1 MHVSSHDPVLLLR
14 VKMSMVLL
22 GGRKKRERGGER
34 ERKKRGKKNSWGPKP
49 LDISHVPDHFTD

>member
-1 MHVSSHDPVLLLR
+1 
-14 VKMSMVLL
+14 MVLL